1 MDKFRML
8 ICDTDGQEIKPRILF
23 GKKVQLVK
31 KAMVSIM
38 KYGQGD
44 ESRYEGCYKAP
55 DVPYSKYEES
65 CPDGSL
71 SYSEWKESLYPE
83 ECELERLSCFNRDQ
97 QIVKYFKLVYGVA
110 RKNGFILDWQ
120 GNVDGNK
127 NEPNCWTVIKQ
138 QKVYGYIQL
147 V

>member
-8 ICDTDGQEIKPRILF
+8 ICDTDGREISPSKLF
-23 GKKVQLVK
+23 GKKVQAVK

-44 ESRYEGCYKAP
+44 ETRYDGCYKAP
-55 DVPYSKYEES
+55 DVPYSKYKES
-65 CPDGSL
+65 CPDGSI
-71 SYSEWKESLYPE
+71 SYSDWKEQLYPK

-97 QIVKYFKLVYGVA
+97 QIVKYFKLVYGAA
-110 RKNGFILDWQ
+110 RKNGFVLEWQ
-120 GNVDGNK
+120 GNVYGGK
-127 NEPNCWTVIKQ
+127 NEPNCWLVTQ
-138 QKVYGYIQL
+138 QERVFGYIQL